1 MLSVSRF
8 ETSKIP
14 IYCQPVV
21 AIEGNNSEEDEDIYA
36 LPKDLVAFY
45 ALF

>member
-21 AIEGNNSEEDEDIYA
+21 AIEGKNSEEDEDIYA
-36 LPKDLVAFY
+36 LPKDLVTFY
-45 ALF
+45 AVF